1 MIAIISTLIG
11 YLYVVVG
18 MMFRSYLIGTSP
30 AIRHDLRS
38 GAAIVLL
45 WPVVW
50 FSEWMQR
57 ERDGVR

>member
-1 MIAIISTLIG
+1 MIGLISTLIV

-18 MMFRSYLIGTSP
+18 MMFRRSLIRTSP
-30 AIRHDLRS
+30 AIRQDFRS

-57 ERDGVR
+57 EREGSG

>member
-1 MIAIISTLIG
+1 MIGLIATLIG

-18 MMFRSYLIGTSP
+18 FMFRSHLIRTSP
-30 AIRHDLRS
+30 AIRQDFRS
-38 GAAIVLL
+38 CAAIVLL

-57 ERDGVR
+57 EKEGV